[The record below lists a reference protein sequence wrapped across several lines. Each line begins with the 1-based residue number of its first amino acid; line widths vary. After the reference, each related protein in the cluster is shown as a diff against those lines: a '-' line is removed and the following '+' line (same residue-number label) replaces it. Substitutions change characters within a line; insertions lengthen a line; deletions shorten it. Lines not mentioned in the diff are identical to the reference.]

1 MESVLW
7 ALDLVAVLVLC
18 RWGLAQDKLK
28 KKSRKGK
35 GAR

>member
-1 MESVLW
+1 MESLLW
-7 ALDLVAVLVLC
+7 ALDLVAVLLLC

-28 KKSRKGK
+28 HPRRK

>member
-1 MESVLW
+1 METLLW
-7 ALDLVAVLVLC
+7 ALDLVAVLLLC

-28 KKSRKGK
+28 QSRRK